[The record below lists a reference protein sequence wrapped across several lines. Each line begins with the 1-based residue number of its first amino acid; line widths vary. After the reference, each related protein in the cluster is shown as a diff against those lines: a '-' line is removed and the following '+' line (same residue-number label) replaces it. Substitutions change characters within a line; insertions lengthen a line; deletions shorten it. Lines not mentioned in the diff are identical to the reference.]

1 MQLLNAFGIIVV
13 VATIA
18 LFFYI
23 YLVMSLQQD
32 GFANISD
39 DPIFQ
44 TQMKML
50 QDTYAPHAS
59 GKRPVTDAIGTMPE
73 YDQCFVNFY
82 TLACRYPGY
91 IGPMVNGHFS
101 PDIGIQAAVHAGCRV
116 FVLDID
122 YLDSCSYYPRL
133 VVRDAQ
139 GKLQMNP
146 DSSPLC
152 QSPDQSNLK
161 QLCSKINF
169 HAFADSTAQK
179 TDPLVI
185 VLFFHRVPPGAY
197 NSKTVLDYYSAV
209 AEALAPFKNRILTNE
224 ANGGAYYR
232 QKQEGQ
238 LLINSITDYSGK
250 VLVFSNANTIGFRE
264 STLYEPMKDLD
275 YMTHL
280 RLAYTQTQLGV
291 TENGTG
297 SIYGVLQ
304 TAEDFTVIPSNQTAD
319 IVQQTKQ
326 RWTICLPR
334 DPSQSVSAEVYKKI
348 SNMGVNC
355 VPAVL
360 FDPASSYLF
369 TDSTFKKHGFVPK
382 PAELRYTK
390 PPSIAGGKANP
401 KMDANGGMLTG
412 PTLPAAGK

>member
-1 MQLLNAFGIIVV
+1 MNHILIAFGILAV
-13 VATIA
+13 IA
-18 LFFYI
+18 IIAIFFYV
-23 YLVMSLQQD
+23 YLVMSLKE
-32 GFANISD
+32 GFADKVSD

-44 TQMKML
+44 AQMTLL

-59 GKRPVTDAIGTMPE
+59 GKRPVTDAIGKMPE
-73 YDQCFVNFY
+73 DDQCFVNFY
-82 TLACRYPGY
+82 ALACRYPGY
-91 IGPMVNGHFS
+91 IGPMVKGHS
-101 PDIGIQAAVHAGCRV
+101 DPDIGVQAAVNAGCRV

-122 YLDSCSYYPRL
+122 YLDSCDYYPRL

-139 GKLQMNP
+139 GKLQMHP
-146 DSSPLC
+146 DSNQPLC
-152 QSPDQSNLK
+152 QSPDKSNLK
-161 QLCSKINF
+161 QVCSKIDF
-169 HAFADSTAQK
+169 FAFADSTSQRS
-179 TDPLVI
+179 DPLVI
-185 VLFFHRVPPGAY
+185 VLYFHRVPPGAY

-238 LLINSITDYSGK
+238 LLINNINDYSGR
-250 VLVFSNANTIGFRE
+250 VLIFSNANTMGFRE

-297 SIYGVLQ
+297 SIYGILQ

-319 IVQQTKQ
+319 VVQQTKQ

-334 DPSQSVSAEVYKKI
+334 DPSQSVSAEMYKKI
-348 SNMGVNC
+348 SKMGVNC

-360 FDPASSYLF
+360 FDPASAYLF
-369 TDSTFKKHGFVPK
+369 TDSTFKRHGFVPK
-382 PAELRYTK
+382 PVELRYTK
-390 PPSIAGGKANP
+390 PPALIGGKANP
-401 KMDANGGMLTG
+401 TMNSNGGTLEG
-412 PTLPAAGK
+412 PKI

>member
-1 MQLLNAFGIIVV
+1 MHYMLKTFGII
-13 VATIA
+13 AIIAIIA
-18 LFFYI
+18 LFFYV
-23 YLVMSLQQD
+23 YLVTSLKE

-44 TQMKML
+44 AQMKIL
-50 QDTYAPHAS
+50 QEYASDAS
-59 GKRPVTDAIGTMPE
+59 GKRPVTDAIDKMPE
-73 YDQCFVNFY
+73 DDQCFVNFY
-82 TLACRYPGY
+82 ALACRYPGY
-91 IGPMVNGHFS
+91 IGPMINGHSS
-101 PDIGIQAAVHAGCRV
+101 PDIGVQAAVNAGCRV

-161 QLCSKINF
+161 QVCSKINF
-169 HAFADSTAQK
+169 HAYAESTAQR

-185 VLFFHRVPPGAY
+185 VLYFHRVPPGAY

-209 AEALAPFKNRILTNE
+209 AESLAPFKNRILTNE
-224 ANGGAYYR
+224 TNGTYYR

-238 LLINSITDYSGK
+238 LLINGINDYSGK
-250 VLVFSNANTIGFRE
+250 VLVFSNANTMGFRE

-280 RLAYTQTQLGV
+280 RLTYTQTQLGI

-297 SIYGVLQ
+297 SIYGILQ
-304 TAEDFTVIPSNQTAD
+304 TAEDFTAIPSNQTAD
-319 IVQQTKQ
+319 VVQQTKQ

-348 SNMGVNC
+348 SKMGVNC

-360 FDPASSYLF
+360 FDPASAYLF

-382 PAELRYTK
+382 PVELRYTK
-390 PPSIAGGKANP
+390 PPSLIGGKANP
-401 KMDANGGMLTG
+401 TMDANGGGLRAT
-412 PTLPAAGK
+412 TLPSV

>member
-1 MQLLNAFGIIVV
+1 MQRTFGIIVV
-13 VATIA
+13 IAIIA
-18 LFFYI
+18 LFFYV
-23 YLVMSLQQD
+23 YLVMSLKE

-44 TQMKML
+44 AQMTLL
-50 QDTYAPHAS
+50 QEYAPHAS
-59 GKRPVTDAIGTMPE
+59 GKRPVTDAIDKMPE
-73 YDQCFVNFY
+73 DDQCFVNFY
-82 TLACRYPGY
+82 ALACRYPGY
-91 IGPMVNGHFS
+91 IGPMVNGHSS
-101 PDIGIQAAVHAGCRV
+101 PDIGVQAAVNAGCRV

-161 QLCSKINF
+161 QVCSKINF
-169 HAFADSTAQK
+169 HAYAESTAQK
-179 TDPLVI
+179 SDPLVI
-185 VLFFHRVPPGAY
+185 VLYFHRVPPGAY

-209 AEALAPFKNRILTNE
+209 AESLAPFKNRILTNE
-224 ANGGAYYR
+224 TNGTYYR

-238 LLINSITDYSGK
+238 LLINGINDYSGK
-250 VLVFSNANTIGFRE
+250 VLVFSNANTMGFRE

-280 RLAYTQTQLGV
+280 RLAYTQTQLGI

-297 SIYGVLQ
+297 SIYGILQ
-304 TAEDFTVIPSNQTAD
+304 TAEDFTAIPSNQTAD
-319 IVQQTKQ
+319 VVQQTKQ

-348 SNMGVNC
+348 SKMGVNC

-360 FDPASSYLF
+360 FDPASAYLF

-382 PAELRYTK
+382 PVELRYTK
-390 PPSIAGGKANP
+390 PPTLVGGRANP
-401 KMDANGGMLTG
+401 TMDANGGGLRAT
-412 PTLPAAGK
+412 TLPSV